1 MQTVLVPGVGW
12 PKYVA
17 PPEKKTTK
25 FTLNKTGA
33 KILTCIAANP
43 GSTTQKLAELLGMNK
58 STLGKNIH
66 YYVSCGKVES
76 VLIPHTIGNAKKYYV
91 KNNVTLATQRNKT
104 TL

>member
-1 MQTVLVPGVGW
+1 MATVLVPGVGW

-17 PPEKKTTK
+17 TPEKKTTK
-25 FTLNKTGA
+25 FTRSKTGE
-33 KILTCIAANP
+33 KILTCIEANP
-43 GSTTQKLAELLGMNK
+43 GSTTKKLAKLLGMNK
-58 STLGKNIH
+58 YTLGKYIR

-76 VLIPHTIGNAKKYYV
+76 VLIPHTTGNVKKYYV